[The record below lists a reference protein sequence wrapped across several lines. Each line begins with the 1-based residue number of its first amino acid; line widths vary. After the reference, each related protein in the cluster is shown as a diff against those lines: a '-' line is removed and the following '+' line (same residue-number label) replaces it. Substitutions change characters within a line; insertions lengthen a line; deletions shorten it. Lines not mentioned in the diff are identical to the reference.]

1 MTPARSIL
9 KGSVQYLKGVG
20 PRRAERFAKI
30 DVHTGQDLLYHLPYR
45 YEDATTVDA
54 ISELKVGQDATVIG
68 RVVSKGVIP
77 TRRRLR
83 VFRAVIRDGSGHI
96 ECAWP
101 GRPWLDRTIDK
112 GDLLLAS
119 GSVRFYHGRQL
130 QPREHVVLARAS
142 DERDRSGDRSGG
154 GSGHRS
160 ADRSAGRSAEPSAP
174 SGERPAAGRVF
185 PVYAATE
192 GLTHRQIRA
201 VIQRN
206 LAGLLSDLGD
216 EDPIPSDWLDELS
229 LPPLPEALRTLHL
242 PSAVAQVER
251 CRRRL
256 AFEEL
261 FFLQLLHARARARLR
276 HELRGFAFDA
286 PPTLTRS
293 LLNTLPF
300 ELTAAQRRAWSEIEA
315 DMARPAPMNR
325 LLQGDV
331 GSGKT
336 VVAALAMLKAV
347 EAGRQAAIMTPT
359 ELLAEQHQRTFVDML
374 DPLGVEPVL
383 LTGSVTGK
391 ARQRALAR
399 IAAGDARLVVGT
411 HALIQEG
418 VDFASPG
425 LVVIDEQHRFGV
437 EQRRRLRESGEAP
450 DALVMSAT
458 PIPRSLALVLYGDL
472 DLSIIDE
479 LPPGRRPIR
488 TAVRGAESRDA
499 AFDFLGGQLEAGRQA
514 YVVYPLVEE
523 SEVLEARAA
532 TVMFE
537 QLEAR
542 FPDAAVRLLHGRLS
556 SAEKDEVMRSFLAGD
571 TNLLVATTVIEVGID
586 VPNATVM
593 MIEDAERFGLAQLHQ
608 LRGRVGRG
616 AGQSYCIAFHAS
628 ETPSERL
635 VAFEKKT
642 NGFELA
648 EEDLRIRGQGD
659 LFGKEQHGAVFLR
672 FAQLDRDHDLLEAGR
687 QRACV
692 IVDADPPLSRPA
704 HRRFRQELD
713 LRYAQREALYH
724 VG

>member
-1 MTPARSIL
+1 MTAGRSIL
-9 KGSVQYLKGVG
+9 RGSVQYLKGVG
-20 PRRAERFAKI
+20 PRRAERFAKL

-54 ISELKVGQDATVIG
+54 ISGLKVGQDATVIG

-83 VFRAVIRDGSGHI
+83 VFRAVLRDDSGHV

-119 GSVRFYHGRQL
+119 GPVRFYHGRQL
-130 QPREHVVLARAS
+130 QPREHIVLARAS
-142 DERDRSGDRSGG
+142 DESGASGDS
-154 GSGHRS
+154 
-160 ADRSAGRSAEPSAP
+160 SAEPSAP
-174 SGERPAAGRVF
+174 PEERPATGRVF
-185 PVYAATE
+185 PVYPATE

-201 VIQRN
+201 VIQLN
-206 LAGLLSDLGD
+206 LSRLLSDLGD
-216 EDPIPSDWLDELS
+216 EDPIPGDWLEELS
-229 LPPLPEALRTLHL
+229 LPPLAEALRTLHR
-242 PSAVAQVER
+242 PPAVARVER
-251 CRRRL
+251 CQRRL

-276 HELRGFAFDA
+276 HEVRGVAFDA
-286 PPTLTRS
+286 PATLTRS
-293 LLNTLPF
+293 LLKTLPF

-315 DMARPAPMNR
+315 DMARPSPMNR

-336 VVAALAMLKAV
+336 VVAALAMLKAI
-347 EAGRQAAIMTPT
+347 EAGRQAAIMAPT
-359 ELLAEQHQRTFVDML
+359 ELLAEQHRRTFEKML
-374 DPLGVEPVL
+374 GPLGVEPEF
-383 LTGSVTGK
+383 LTGAVTGK
-391 ARQRALAR
+391 ARRQALER
-399 IAAGDARLVVGT
+399 IAAGDARLIVGT

-418 VDFASPG
+418 VDFAAPG

-479 LPPGRRPIR
+479 LPPGRQPIR
-488 TAVRGAESRDA
+488 TAVRGPESRDA
-499 AFDFLGGQLEAGRQA
+499 AFDFLGDQLAAGRQA
-514 YVVYPLVEE
+514 YVIYPLVEE
-523 SEVLEARAA
+523 SEALEARAA

-537 QLEAR
+537 QLQAR
-542 FPDAAVRLLHGRLS
+542 FPDVTVRLLHGRLS
-556 SAEKDEVMRSFLAGD
+556 SAEKDDAMRSFLAGD
-571 TNLLVATTVIEVGID
+571 TSLLVATTVIEVGID

-593 MIEDAERFGLAQLHQ
+593 VIEDAERFGLAQLHQ

-616 AGQSYCIAFHAS
+616 AEQSYCIVFHAS

-642 NGFELA
+642 DGFELA

-659 LFGKEQHGAVFLR
+659 LFGKEQHGAVLLR
-672 FAQLDRDHDLLEAGR
+672 FAQLDRDFDLLEAAR
-687 QRACV
+687 QRARA
-692 IVDADPPLSRPA
+692 IVDQDPGLSEPA
-704 HRRFRQELD
+704 HRRFRHELD
-713 LRYAQREALYH
+713 LRYARREALYH

>member
-1 MTPARSIL
+1 MTPGRSIL
-9 KGSVQYLKGVG
+9 RGSVQYLKGVG
-20 PRRAERFAKI
+20 PRRAERFAKL
-30 DVHTGQDLLYHLPYR
+30 DVYTGRDLLYHLPYR

-54 ISELKVGQDATVIG
+54 ISELKVGRDATVIG

-83 VFRAVIRDGSGHI
+83 VFRAVIRDVSGHI

-101 GRPWLDRTIDK
+101 GRPWLDRTIHK

-119 GSVRFYHGRQL
+119 GPVRFYHGRQL
-130 QPREHVVLARAS
+130 QPREYTVLARTS
-142 DERDRSGDRSGG
+142 DEGDASGDGTAAGSPRWGERPAEGSAASG
-154 GSGHRS
+154 
-160 ADRSAGRSAEPSAP
+160 A
-174 SGERPAAGRVF
+174 RPAAGRVF
-185 PVYAATE
+185 PVYPATE

-201 VIQRN
+201 VIHLN
-206 LAGLLSDLGD
+206 LPRLLSDLGD
-216 EDPIPSDWLDELS
+216 EDPIPGGWRKELS
-229 LPPLPEALRTLHL
+229 LPPLAEALRTLHR

-276 HELRGFAFDA
+276 HEVRGIVFNA
-286 PPTLTRS
+286 PATLTRS
-293 LLNTLPF
+293 LLRALPF
-300 ELTAAQRRAWSEIEA
+300 RLTTAQRRVWSEIAA

-336 VVAALAMLKAV
+336 VVAALAMLKAI
-347 EAGRQAAIMTPT
+347 EAGHQAAIMAPT
-359 ELLAEQHQRTFVDML
+359 ELLAEQHRRTFEKLL

-391 ARQRALAR
+391 ARRRVVER
-399 IAAGDARLVVGT
+399 IAAGDARLIVGT

-479 LPPGRRPIR
+479 LPPGRRPVR
-488 TAVRGAESRDA
+488 TAVRGPESRDA
-499 AFDFLGGQLEAGRQA
+499 AFDFLGDQLAAGRQA
-514 YVVYPLVEE
+514 YVIYPLVEE
-523 SEVLEARAA
+523 SEALEARAA

-537 QLEAR
+537 RLQAR
-542 FPDAAVRLLHGRLS
+542 FPDVAVRLLHGRLS
-556 SAEKDEVMRSFLAGD
+556 SAEKDDAMRSFLAGD
-571 TNLLVATTVIEVGID
+571 TSLLVATTVIEVGID

-593 MIEDAERFGLAQLHQ
+593 IIEDAERFGLAQLHQ

-616 AGQSYCIAFHAS
+616 AEQSYCIVFHAS

-642 NGFELA
+642 DGFELA

-659 LFGKEQHGAVFLR
+659 LFGKEQHGTALPR
-672 FAQLDRDHDLLEAGR
+672 FAQLDRDIDLLEAAR
-687 QRACV
+687 RRARA
-692 IVDADPPLSRPA
+692 IVDADPGLSKPA
-704 HRRFRQELD
+704 HRRFRHELD
-713 LRYAQREALYH
+713 LRYARREALYR

>member
-1 MTPARSIL
+1 MTAGRSIL
-9 KGSVQYLKGVG
+9 RGSVQYLKGVG
-20 PRRAERFAKI
+20 PRRAERFAKL

-83 VFRAVIRDGSGHI
+83 VFRAVLRDGSGHI

-119 GSVRFYHGRQL
+119 GPVRFYHGRQL
-130 QPREHVVLARAS
+130 QPREHIVLARAS
-142 DERDRSGDRSGG
+142 DESGASGDS
-154 GSGHRS
+154 S
-160 ADRSAGRSAEPSAP
+160 AKRSAP
-174 SGERPAAGRVF
+174 SGERGERPAAGRVF
-185 PVYAATE
+185 PVYPATE

-201 VIQRN
+201 VIELN
-206 LAGLLSDLGD
+206 LSRLLSDLGD
-216 EDPIPSDWLDELS
+216 EDPIPGDWLEELS
-229 LPPLPEALRTLHL
+229 LPRLAEALRTLHR
-242 PSAVAQVER
+242 PSAVARVER
-251 CRRRL
+251 CQRRL

-276 HELRGFAFDA
+276 HELRGRAFDA
-286 PPTLTRS
+286 PATLTRS
-293 LLNTLPF
+293 LLKALPF
-300 ELTAAQRRAWSEIEA
+300 ELTAAQRRVWSEIEA

-336 VVAALAMLKAV
+336 VVAALAMLKAI
-347 EAGRQAAIMTPT
+347 EAGRQAAIMAPT
-359 ELLAEQHQRTFVDML
+359 ELLAEQHRRTFDKML
-374 DPLGVEPVL
+374 GPLGVEPEL
-383 LTGSVTGK
+383 LTGAVTGK
-391 ARQRALAR
+391 ARRQALER
-399 IAAGDARLVVGT
+399 IAAGDARLIVGT

-418 VDFASPG
+418 VDFAAPG

-479 LPPGRRPIR
+479 LPPGRQPIR
-488 TAVRGAESRDA
+488 TAVRGPESRDA
-499 AFDFLGGQLEAGRQA
+499 AFDFLGDQLAAGRQA
-514 YVVYPLVEE
+514 YVIYPLVEE
-523 SEVLEARAA
+523 SEALEARAA

-537 QLEAR
+537 QLQAR
-542 FPDAAVRLLHGRLS
+542 FPDVTVRLLHGRLS
-556 SAEKDEVMRSFLAGD
+556 SAEKDDTMRSFLAGD
-571 TNLLVATTVIEVGID
+571 TSLLVATTVIEVGID

-593 MIEDAERFGLAQLHQ
+593 VIEDAERFGLAQLHQ

-616 AGQSYCIAFHAS
+616 AEQSYCIVFHAS

-642 NGFELA
+642 DGFELA

-659 LFGKEQHGAVFLR
+659 LFGKEQHGAVLLR
-672 FAQLDRDHDLLEAGR
+672 FAQLDRDFDLLEAAR
-687 QRACV
+687 QRARA
-692 IVDADPPLSRPA
+692 IVDADPGLSKPA
-704 HRRFRQELD
+704 HRRFRHELD
-713 LRYAQREALYH
+713 LRYARREALYH

>member
-1 MTPARSIL
+1 MTAGRSIL
-9 KGSVQYLKGVG
+9 RGSVQYLKGVG

-83 VFRAVIRDGSGHI
+83 VFRAVLRDESGHI

-112 GDLLLAS
+112 GDLLLAA
-119 GSVRFYHGRQL
+119 GPVRFYHGKQL
-130 QPREHVVLARAS
+130 QPREHTVLARAS
-142 DERDRSGDRSGG
+142 DERGASGD
-154 GSGHRS
+154 GSTERA
-160 ADRSAGRSAEPSAP
+160 AD

-185 PVYAATE
+185 PVYPATE

-201 VIQRN
+201 VVQLN
-206 LAGLLSDLGD
+206 LSRLLSDLGD
-216 EDPIPSDWLDELS
+216 DDPIPGGWLEELS
-229 LPPLPEALRTLHL
+229 LPPLAEALRTLHG
-242 PSAVAQVER
+242 PSAVAQVGR
-251 CRRRL
+251 CQRRL

-276 HELRGFAFDA
+276 HEVRGIAFDA
-286 PPTLTRS
+286 PATLTRA
-293 LLNTLPF
+293 LLEALPF
-300 ELTAAQRRAWSEIEA
+300 ELTAAQRRAWSGIEA
-315 DMARPAPMNR
+315 DMVRPAPMNR

-336 VVAALAMLKAV
+336 VVAALAMLKAI
-347 EAGRQAAIMTPT
+347 EAGRQAAIMAPT
-359 ELLAEQHQRTFVDML
+359 ELLAEQHRRTFVKML
-374 DPLGVEPVL
+374 GPLGVEPEL
-383 LTGSVTGK
+383 LTGAITGK
-391 ARQRALAR
+391 ARRQTLER

-437 EQRRRLRESGEAP
+437 EQRRRLRETGEAP

-488 TAVRGAESRDA
+488 TAVRGPESRDA
-499 AFDFLGGQLEAGRQA
+499 AFDFLGDQLAAGRQA
-514 YVVYPLVEE
+514 YVIYPLVEE
-523 SEVLEARAA
+523 SEALEARAA

-537 QLEAR
+537 QLQAR
-542 FPDAAVRLLHGRLS
+542 FPDVAVRLLHGRLS
-556 SAEKDEVMRSFLAGD
+556 SAEKDDAMRSFLAGD

-593 MIEDAERFGLAQLHQ
+593 IIEDAERFGLAQLHQ

-616 AGQSYCIAFHAS
+616 AEQSYCIVFHAS

-642 NGFELA
+642 DGFELA

-659 LFGKEQHGAVFLR
+659 LFGKEQHGAVLLR
-672 FAQLDRDHDLLEAGR
+672 FAQLDRDVDLLEAAR
-687 QRACV
+687 RRARA
-692 IVDADPPLSRPA
+692 IVDADPRLSKPA
-704 HRRFRQELD
+704 HRRFRHELD

>member
-1 MTPARSIL
+1 MTSARSIL

-20 PRRAERFAKI
+20 PRRAERFAKLG
-30 DVHTGQDLLYHLPYR
+30 VRTGQDLLYHLPYR

-83 VFRAVIRDGSGHI
+83 VFRAVIRDRSGHI

-101 GRPWLDRTIDK
+101 GRPWLDRTIDR

-119 GSVRFYHGRQL
+119 GPVRFYHGRQL
-130 QPREHVVLARAS
+130 QPREHTVLARAS
-142 DERDRSGDRSGG
+142 DERDGPGDKP
-154 GSGHRS
+154 
-160 ADRSAGRSAEPSAP
+160 AED
-174 SGERPAAGRVF
+174 RPAAGRVF
-185 PVYAATE
+185 PVYPATE

-201 VIQRN
+201 VVALN
-206 LAGLLSDLGD
+206 LDRLLADLDGN
-216 EDPIPSDWLDELS
+216 DPVPDDWLEELS
-229 LPPLPEALRTLHL
+229 LPPLAEALRTLHQ
-242 PSAVAQVER
+242 PSAVSRVER
-251 CRRRL
+251 CQRRL

-276 HELRGFAFDA
+276 HEVRGIAFDA
-286 PPTLTRS
+286 APTLTNA
-293 LLNTLPF
+293 LLNGLPF
-300 ELTAAQRRAWSEIEA
+300 RLTGAQRRAWGDIEA
-315 DMARPAPMNR
+315 DMGRAAPMNR

-336 VVAALAMLKAV
+336 VVAALAMLKAI
-347 EAGRQAAIMTPT
+347 EAGHQAAIMAPT
-359 ELLAEQHQRTFVDML
+359 ELLAEQHQRTFVKL
-374 DPLGVEPVL
+374 LEPLGLEPVL

-391 ARQRALAR
+391 ARQQALAG
-399 IAAGDARLVVGT
+399 IADGSARLVVGT
-411 HALIQEG
+411 HALIQGG

-437 EQRRRLRESGEAP
+437 EQRRRLRESGEAA

-472 DLSIIDE
+472 DLSVIDE

-488 TAVRGAESRDA
+488 TAVRGPESRDA
-499 AFDFLGGQLEAGRQA
+499 AFDFLGDQLAAGRQA

-523 SEVLEARAA
+523 SEALEARAA

-537 QLEAR
+537 QLQAR
-542 FPDAAVRLLHGRLS
+542 FPDLTVRLLHGRLS
-556 SAEKDEVMRSFLAGD
+556 SAEKDDVMRSFLAGD
-571 TNLLVATTVIEVGID
+571 TDLLVATTVIEVGID

-616 AGQSYCIAFHAS
+616 AEQSYCIVFHGGEA
-628 ETPSERL
+628 PSERL

-642 NGFELA
+642 DGFELA

-659 LFGKEQHGAVFLR
+659 LFGKEQHGAVLLR
-672 FAQLDRDHDLLEAGR
+672 FAQLDRDHDLLDDAR
-687 QRACV
+687 RRARA
-692 IVDADPPLSRPA
+692 IVAADPGLERPA
-704 HRRFRQELD
+704 HRRLRHELD
-713 LRYAQREALYH
+713 LRYAQREALYQ